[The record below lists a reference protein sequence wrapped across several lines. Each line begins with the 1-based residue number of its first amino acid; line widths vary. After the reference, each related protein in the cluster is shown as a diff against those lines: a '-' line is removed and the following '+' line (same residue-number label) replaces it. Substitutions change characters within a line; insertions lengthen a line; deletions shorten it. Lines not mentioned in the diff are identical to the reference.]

1 MGRDGFIRKPW
12 IIIVLALMLIIPIQ
26 LTIWSDLG
34 EWEGKLFPVVKDTQ
48 LTARERTQGGFLIQ
62 WHFDKTR
69 SCTDAKVTVYSGERN
84 SEGFRVAPFSVI
96 SVPDKPDFIDDSQGA
111 RPLGWQYSK
120 VWLVWT
126 DVPPITESVVDG
138 KLIQQKNW
146 FVDVTH
152 DCHPGWRTRTRFW
165 N

>member
-12 IIIVLALMLIIPIQ
+12 LIIVLALMLIIPTAF
-26 LTIWSDLG
+26 LFWSNLG
-34 EWEGKLFPVVKDTQ
+34 VVEGEFFPVVKGTQ
-48 LTARERTQGGFLIQ
+48 LIARERTQGGFLIQ
-62 WHFDKTR
+62 WRFNKVR
-69 SCTDAKVTVYSGERN
+69 PCVDAKASIYTGVRD
-84 SEGFRVAPFSVI
+84 SEGFKLAPFSLVA
-96 SVPDKPDFIDDSQGA
+96 VPDKPDFIDDSEGA

-152 DCHPGWRTRTRFW
+152 NCHPLWRTRTRFW